1 MKITN
6 FISALIIVTFFS
18 TIKKCY
24 SMIYEKYSIQNIFI
38 EFNLNDNISNRKKA
52 VSIAYNIALE
62 RYLMWITLKPKT
74 EILEIISSLETN
86 KVIKGYSIENEK
98 FTNKKYSALI
108 TVNFDKTE
116 IIKILN
122 YHDIK
127 FSFLSGPKTLIIPL
141 LKIED
146 RYILWDDPNPW
157 FDAWIRRPLDAN
169 LTEFILPMGDVE
181 DLILLSAE
189 DAETLT
195 YYKIKN
201 ITDKYKARQTIVLF
215 LNIEK
220 VDNDYSIDLEAF
232 DGLSQ
237 EKINLDGLKPI
248 DNTKSL
254 KKSLNDLTNDFSNYY
269 DDILV
274 EKNIKENEFSKGYLN
289 AEINFSSLEEWIKIK
304 NILNNN
310 KRVSKFYISS
320 ISNSRALVFIEVLSK
335 KAFLEEIK
343 KLDIELV
350 KTNNNWIISPR
361 ELSELNDKN

>member
-6 FISALIIVTFFS
+6 FISTLIIITFFF

-24 SMIYEKYSIQNIFI
+24 SMNYEKYSIQNIFI
-38 EFNLNDNISNRKKA
+38 EFNLNENISNRKKA
-52 VSIAYNIALE
+52 VSIAYKIALE
-62 RYLMWITLKPKT
+62 RYLMWITLKSKT
-74 EILEIISSLETN
+74 EILEIISTMETN

-98 FTNKKYSALI
+98 FTNEKYSALI
-108 TVNFDKTE
+108 TVNFDKEE

-157 FDAWIRRPLDAN
+157 FDAWIRRPLDSN

-201 ITDKYKARQTIVLF
+201 ITDKYKAKQTIVLF

-220 VDNDYSIDLEAF
+220 LNNDFSIDLKAF
-232 DGLSQ
+232 EGLSK
-237 EKINLDGLKPI
+237 EEINLDGLQTI
-248 DNTKSL
+248 NYSSSL
-254 KKSLNDLTNDFSNYY
+254 KKSLNDLTNNFSNFY

-274 EKNIKENEFSKGYLN
+274 EKNIKENEFSKSYLN
-289 AEINFSSLEEWIKIK
+289 AELKFSSLEEWIKIK
-304 NILNNN
+304 NTLVNN
-310 KRVSKFYISS
+310 KRVSNFHIDS
-320 ISNSRALVFIEVLSK
+320 ISNSRALVYIEVLSK
-335 KAFLEEIK
+335 ETFLEEIK
-343 KLDIELV
+343 KLDVDLI
-350 KTNNNWIISPR
+350 KTNNTWIINLR
-361 ELSELNDKN
+361 EVSELNDKN

>member
-52 VSIAYNIALE
+52 ISTAYNIALE
-62 RYLMWITLKPKT
+62 RYLMWITLKSKK
-74 EILEIISSLETN
+74 EILKIISSVETN
-86 KVIKGYSIENEK
+86 KVIKGFSIENEK
-98 FTNKKYSALI
+98 FTNEKYSALI

-116 IIKILN
+116 IIKTLN
-122 YHDIK
+122 YQDIK

-169 LTEFILPMGDVE
+169 LTEFILPIGDVE

-201 ITDKYKARQTIVLF
+201 ITDKYKAKQTIVLF

-220 VDNDYSIDLEAF
+220 IDNDYSINLEAF

-237 EKINLDGLKPI
+237 EEINLDGLKPI

-254 KKSLNDLTNDFSNYY
+254 KKSLNDLTNNFSNYY

-274 EKNIKENEFSKGYLN
+274 EKNIKENQLSKGYLN
-289 AEINFSSLEEWIKIK
+289 VEINFSSLEEWIKIK